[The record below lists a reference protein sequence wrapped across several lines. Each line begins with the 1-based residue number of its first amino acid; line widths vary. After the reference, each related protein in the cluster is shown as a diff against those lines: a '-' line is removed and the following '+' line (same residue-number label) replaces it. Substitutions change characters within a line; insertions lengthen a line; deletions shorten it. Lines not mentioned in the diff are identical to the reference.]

1 MSSIKKIAQWPLLV
15 LLSFFM
21 HSAAFAIDPI
31 HENLF
36 GSAID
41 GYDPVAYFK
50 ESKAV
55 EGSNDFVHEWNDAKW
70 YFSSAEN
77 KADFIAN
84 PEKYAPQ
91 YGGYCAWAVSQGYTA
106 PTDPKAWHIK
116 DDKLYLNY
124 SKEVQDTWS
133 KDIPGHI
140 KSADTNWPDLLAK

>member
-1 MSSIKKIAQWPLLV
+1 MSSIKKIVQWPLLL
-15 LLSFFM
+15 LLSFM
-21 HSAAFAIDPI
+21 LHSTAFAIDPI

-55 EGSNDFVHEWNDAKW
+55 EGSNDFVYEWNDAKW

-77 KADFIAN
+77 KADFIAD

-91 YGGYCAWAVSQGYTA
+91 YGGYCAWAVSQGSTA
-106 PTDPKAWHIK
+106 
-116 DDKLYLNY
+116 KLYLNY
-124 SKEVQDTWS
+124 NQAVQTNWL
-133 KDIPGHI
+133 KDVPGHI
-140 KSADTNWPDLLAK
+140 KSADKNWPDLLAN

>member
-1 MSSIKKIAQWPLLV
+1 MRLINKAARWSLTL
-15 LLSFFM
+15 LLSFFI
-21 HSAAFAIDPI
+21 HSTAMAIDPI

-36 GSAID
+36 GSAIS

-50 ESKAV
+50 QAKPV

-70 YFSSAEN
+70 YFSTAEN
-77 KADFIAN
+77 KADFIAD

-106 PTDPKAWHIK
+106 PTDPKAWYVE
-116 DDKLYLNY
+116 DGKLYLNY
-124 SKEVQDTWS
+124 NQDVRKTWL

-140 KSADTNWPDLLAK
+140 ESANKYWPDLLAK

>member
-1 MSSIKKIAQWPLLV
+1 MSSIKKTLQWPLL
-15 LLSFFM
+15 LLLGLFM
-21 HSAAFAIDPI
+21 HSNAFAIDRI

-55 EGSNDFVHEWNDAKW
+55 EGSNDFIHEWNDSKW

-77 KADFIAN
+77 KADFIAD
-84 PEKYAPQ
+84 PGKYAPQ

-106 PTDPKAWHIK
+106 PTDPKAWHIE
-116 DDKLYLNY
+116 DGKLYLNY
-124 SKEVQDTWS
+124 NADVQTNWL

-140 KSADTNWPDLLAK
+140 ASADKNWPSIIAK

>member
-1 MSSIKKIAQWPLLV
+1 MPYIKRAIQWPL
-15 LLSFFM
+15 FFILGFLM

-31 HENLF
+31 HESLF

-55 EGSNDFVHEWNDAKW
+55 EGSNDFVHEWNDSKW

-77 KADFIAN
+77 KADFIAA

-106 PTDPKAWHIK
+106 PTDPNAWHIE
-116 DDKLYLNY
+116 DGKLYLNY
-124 SKEVQDTWS
+124 DQNVQKTWL
-133 KDIPGHI
+133 KDIPGFI
-140 KSADTNWPDLLAK
+140 KSADKAWPGLLAN

>member
-1 MSSIKKIAQWPLLV
+1 MSSIKKIAQWPLLL
-15 LLSFFM
+15 LLSFFI
-21 HSAAFAIDPI
+21 HSTAFAIDPI
-31 HENLF
+31 HQNLF

-77 KADFIAN
+77 KADFVAE

-91 YGGYCAWAVSQGYTA
+91 YGGYCAWAVSQGSSA
-106 PTDPKAWHIK
+106 PTDPKAWKIE
-116 DDKLYLNY
+116 DGKLYLNY
-124 SKEVQDTWS
+124 NQDVQTTWL

-140 KSADTNWPDLLAK
+140 KSADKNWPSILAE

>member
-1 MSSIKKIAQWPLLV
+1 MSSITKVTHWALLL
-15 LLSFFM
+15 LLSFFL
-21 HSAAFAIDPI
+21 HSTAFAIDPI
-31 HENLF
+31 HENFF

-55 EGSNDFVHEWNDAKW
+55 EGSKDYVHEWNDAKW

-77 KADFIAN
+77 KADFIAD

-91 YGGYCAWAVSQGYTA
+91 YGGYCAWAVSQGYSA
-106 PTDPKAWHIK
+106 PTDPKAWHIE

-124 SKEVQDTWS
+124 NKDVQTNWL
-133 KDIPGHI
+133 KDAPGHI
-140 KSADTNWPDLLAK
+140 KSADKNWPDILAK